1 MVLALPLFFLFAIY
15 GVVAVYLP
23 VVLTGMGYTATQVGF
38 LLGIFEGAGVVLP
51 LIISPAIERSG
62 KYGLPLVFMGLL
74 MVAIPL
80 PMVKFL
86 GFGATAVFLSL
97 YSLGYKGAVPLSDSL
112 TNKVLGDR
120 CNDYGK
126 VRVAGS
132 VGYVIMTLLLQKF
145 VPAGTAGQYMIGMV
159 LAAGL
164 FTLSLF
170 LVPGIFSS
178 YEKKSLVIAPS
189 SSEVSPADLQNTAAS
204 KKETLRELVAEF
216 PPAFWLGLLLLFLGF
231 FGLTPATKM
240 FALYMT
246 EFLHSDATGAL
257 SAISAGSEIPFMFF
271 SGRFLRRYGSL
282 KILVFCTAMVTV
294 RLLLYIVFPN
304 MAGAVLGQ
312 LLNSITYGLYH
323 PAAVVF
329 VSQYAPKGKL
339 MISMSLYSIFAIGL
353 ASVMGNSLGGWMI
366 DSFGYPPVFISFS
379 IFPLLGVVFYFFVRK
394 KIC

>member
-1 MVLALPLFFLFAIY
+1 MVLVLPLFFLFAIY

-23 VVLTGMGYTATQVGF
+23 VVLTGLGYTATQVGF

-51 LIISPAIERSG
+51 LVISPVIEKSG
-62 KYGLPLVFMGLL
+62 KYGLPLVLMGVL

-112 TNKVLGDR
+112 ANNVLGER

-132 VGYVIMTLLLQKF
+132 IGYVIMTLLLQKF
-145 VPAGTAGQYMIGMV
+145 VPAGAASQYMVWMV

-178 YEKKSLVIAPS
+178 CGKKSLVIDPPS
-189 SSEVSPADLQNTAAS
+189 GRSSLEDLQNTAAP
-204 KKETLRELVAEF
+204 KKETVKELIAKF
-216 PPAFWLGLLLLFLGF
+216 PPAFWVGLLLLFLGF
-231 FGLTPATKM
+231 LGLTPATKM

-271 SGRFLRRYGSL
+271 SGIFLRRYGSL

-294 RLLLYIVFPN
+294 RLLLYIILPN
-304 MAGAVLGQ
+304 MVGAVLGQ

-339 MISMSLYSIFAIGL
+339 MTSMSLYSIFAIGL

-366 DSFGYPPVFISFS
+366 DSFGYPLVFTSFS
-379 IFPLLGVVFYFFVRK
+379 LFPLPGVLFYFFVRK